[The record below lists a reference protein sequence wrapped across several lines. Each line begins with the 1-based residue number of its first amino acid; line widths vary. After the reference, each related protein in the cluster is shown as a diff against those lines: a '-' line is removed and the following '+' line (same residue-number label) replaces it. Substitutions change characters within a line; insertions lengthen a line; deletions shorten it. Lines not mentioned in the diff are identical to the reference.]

1 MTRMIP
7 NHVNNVLYMVKECT
21 AKLYT
26 PFFEKDSNGK
36 SENG

>member
-1 MTRMIP
+1 MIFS
-7 NHVNNVLYMVKECT
+7 YRVKECT